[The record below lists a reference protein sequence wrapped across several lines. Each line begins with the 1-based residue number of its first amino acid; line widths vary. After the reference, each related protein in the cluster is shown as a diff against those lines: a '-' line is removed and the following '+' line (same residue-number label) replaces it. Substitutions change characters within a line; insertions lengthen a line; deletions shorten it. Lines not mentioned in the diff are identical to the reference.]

1 MLPLAFNHG
10 ASPLSVCSTQN
21 VVPFCMIHG
30 AARLKLTFSLILA
43 SILFHGPAGPPAE
56 MRSGNVDEDARGC
69 GSRPGLLS
77 PHSAS
82 SVFFVKA
89 VHPPTETSP
98 LLPEAKNWARPLWSG
113 GPYSAKPWQRGS
125 ASQRAAA
132 ATEQLRNGEQSN
144 GPHSVELS
152 SWPHRPA
159 PQWPGC
165 LMASLTQLLDAHV

>member
-1 MLPLAFNHG
+1 MALAFNHG

-43 SILFHGPAGPPAE
+43 SMLLHGPAGPSAE
-56 MRSGNVDEDARGC
+56 MRSGKVDEDASGC
-69 GSRPGLLS
+69 GPGLLS
-77 PHSAS
+77 PHFTSSA
-82 SVFFVKA
+82 FFVKA

-98 LLPEAKNWARPLWSG
+98 LLPEANNWARPLWSG
-113 GPYSAKPWQRGS
+113 GPYSANPWQRGS
-125 ASQRAAA
+125 ASHRRAAA
-132 ATEQLRNGEQSN
+132 AAEQLRNGEQSN

-152 SWPHRPA
+152 SWPHRPV

-165 LMASLTQLLDAHV
+165 LVASLMQLLDAHV